1 MTDLV
6 NNENFGLE
14 EELETKPKRGRGRPR
29 KGEEDTGPK
38 QVSRKRRPMYVAGK
52 YPLTEAV
59 YNEGHAGVALEMLE
73 NGYFDYQI
81 AASFGIHPGT
91 LCRWKNEH
99 PDFKKAWE
107 IGEAA
112 CHAFW
117 TNRLREQALSGKE
130 EGFKYT
136 MASLNNRFSYAWRHG
151 TNVC

>member
-1 MTDLV
+1 
-6 NNENFGLE
+6 
-14 EELETKPKRGRGRPR
+14 
-29 KGEEDTGPK
+29 
-38 QVSRKRRPMYVAGK
+38 
-52 YPLTEAV
+52 
-59 YNEGHAGVALEMLE
+59 
-73 NGYFDYQI
+73 

-136 MASLNNRFSYAWRHG
+136 MASLNNRFSYAWG
-151 TNVC
+151 QGSNVGGANSVQNINIKTMNVVDKLPTSELLAQVNAQFGKYKALKVIGDDIEDLAMPQTLDVQENNNG